1 MRPNRYLTFSG
12 YLMALYL
19 CSVPL
24 AETLIAAWPLQLGDP
39 GWRYGATGL
48 FSQALMTPLLGL
60 LLAVCLAVYLQHR
73 VLSLALAVV
82 SGLVALLT
90 IAVIPLFLL
99 DAIQMRARVGD
110 GATAAFDVA
119 TVFALLK
126 MGATVLMG
134 FAMALGARSAARAM
148 RKTAEPGTGD
158 STSGMLVTP

>member
-1 MRPNRYLTFSG
+1 
-12 YLMALYL
+12 
-19 CSVPL
+19 
-24 AETLIAAWPLQLGDP
+24 
-39 GWRYGATGL
+39 
-48 FSQALMTPLLGL
+48 MTPLLGL
-60 LLAVCLAVYLQHR
+60 FLAVCLAVYLQHR

-134 FAMALGARSAARAM
+134 LAMALGARSAARAM
-148 RKTAEPGTGD
+148 RVTTKPGNGD
-158 STSGMLVTP
+158 SKSGMLVTPSI